1 MIKRNIVEKC
11 IAWQQNKFLYP
22 FAHVLLAFLAM
33 EIPKQVVFGKNVRFV
48 HRAPGIVIHPNV
60 TIEDNVQI
68 YQNVTIGLSKPW
80 LSARGGNCQKKAIL
94 GAGCKVLFQ
103 DDLVIGEGTV
113 IGANSVLLCST
124 GENEIW
130 AGIPAR
136 CVGKMND

>member
-1 MIKRNIVEKC
+1 MKRNVVEKLVFL
-11 IAWQQNKFLYP
+11 QQNRFLYP
-22 FAHVLLAFLAM
+22 IAHIILAFLSV
-33 EIPKQVVFGKNVRFV
+33 EIPKEVIIGKNVRFV
-48 HRAPGIVIHPNV
+48 HRAPGTVIHPKV

-80 LSARGGNCQKKAIL
+80 LPARGGVLIKEDAIL

-103 DDLVIGEGTV
+103 EDLVVGRGSI

-124 GENEIW
+124 GDNEIW

-136 CVGKMND
+136 CIGKNR